1 LKGEILALSQ
11 DLRWDKNVMDNI
23 WDPSKLEVI
32 GCCGADEKTN
42 DHAEQRS
49 IAKKNIKKYI

>member
-49 IAKKNIKKYI
+49 IAKKYI